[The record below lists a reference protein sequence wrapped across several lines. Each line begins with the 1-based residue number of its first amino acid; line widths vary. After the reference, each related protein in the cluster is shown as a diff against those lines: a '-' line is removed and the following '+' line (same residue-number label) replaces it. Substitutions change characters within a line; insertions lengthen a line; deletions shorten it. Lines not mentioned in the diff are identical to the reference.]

1 VFKPVNRHLL
11 VEMPLESDTES
22 LVILPDNYQPRD
34 HNHAVVSVLDIAD
47 DAKHQLAKN
56 TQIVVDRSMIEE
68 IYIGHTTYSVI
79 LENYILGILE
89 NK

>member
-1 VFKPVNRHLL
+1 MFKPVNRHLL

-47 DAKHQLAKN
+47 DAKHSKKYANSGRQVN
-56 TQIVVDRSMIEE
+56 DRRNLHWPHYLQCHIRKL
-68 IYIGHTTYSVI
+68 YFGYFR
-79 LENYILGILE
+79 
-89 NK
+89 K

>member
-11 VEMPLESDTES
+11 IEMPIENDTES
-22 LVILPDNYQPRD
+22 LVILPESYQPK
-34 HNHAVVSVLDIAD
+34 NNTHAVVSVLDAAED
-47 DAKHQLAKN
+47 SKYQLTKN

-68 IYIGHTTYSVI
+68 IYVGHTIYNVI

-89 NK
+89 D